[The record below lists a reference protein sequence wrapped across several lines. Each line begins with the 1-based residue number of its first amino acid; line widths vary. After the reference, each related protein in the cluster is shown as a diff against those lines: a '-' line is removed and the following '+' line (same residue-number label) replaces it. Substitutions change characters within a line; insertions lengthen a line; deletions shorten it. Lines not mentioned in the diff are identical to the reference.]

1 MTRTANGWA
10 TSNRRDRL
18 PRDWK
23 RIRERVLVRDRYM
36 CQWPLPGAGRCG
48 APARE
53 VDHRV
58 DPDAH
63 GDDQLWCLCRF
74 HHNEKTQAE
83 ALAGRVF
90 QRRTAETHP
99 GLID

>member
-1 MTRTANGWA
+1 MVSGWS
-10 TSNRRDRL
+10 TSDRRDRL

-23 RIRERVLVRDRYM
+23 RIRQRVLTRDRGL
-36 CQWPLPGAGRCG
+36 CQHPVLGGGLCG

-53 VDHRV
+53 VDHRI

-63 GDDQLWCLCRF
+63 GDDQLWSLCRF
-74 HHNEKTQAE
+74 HHNEKTQRE

-90 QRRTAETHP
+90 QRRPNERHP